1 MIARLFVAEFLYVVP
16 FFALGTLVTVDLART
31 GTTPALIG
39 LIASAGWIGI
49 LCAAL
54 ALPLA
59 ARRIDRRT
67 LFHAT
72 SIVGVAAIP
81 LLVLGPP
88 ALTAFA
94 LWVFGVAGGV
104 RWVASEAWL
113 AQLVA
118 PDAVGKAIGGFETM
132 IGATIVCGPA
142 LLAVTGFD
150 GPAPYAT
157 CAVLAAIGVVVLLGA
172 PLPADSTADAVPAVP
187 APLSPAD
194 RSPPSAKSSPA
205 NGAAADGPIAS
216 LVRTWR
222 AHRTWLV
229 MAFLGGVM
237 EAGIVAVLP
246 VQALQLGAAA
256 GAAALLVSTAGAGS
270 LLLQLPLGALS
281 DRIATA
287 RLHAVCAAVTLV
299 AALALFAVEALP
311 ALHWPVAFAF
321 GGFGGGLFTLSMIA
335 AGRSQRGHALI
346 EATAGLVFAYN
357 VGSSA
362 GPMLAG
368 AALDAGGHA
377 GLAAVMVGLAGV
389 GVVVGR
395 GATAAPTADRAS
407 RGRG

>member
-1 MIARLFVAEFLYVVP
+1 MSDARAGRLIARLFVAEFLYVVP
-16 FFALGTLVTVDLART
+16 FFALGTLVTVDLARG
-31 GTTPALIG
+31 GTAPALIG
-39 LIASAGWIGI
+39 VIASAGWIGI

-59 ARRIDRRT
+59 VRRIDRRT

-72 SIVGVAAIP
+72 SVAGVAVIP
-81 LLVLGPP
+81 LLATGRPWLV
-88 ALTAFA
+88 AVA
-94 LWVFGVAGGV
+94 LWTVGIAGGV

-142 LLAVTGFD
+142 LLAFTGFD
-150 GPAPYAT
+150 GIAPYAT
-157 CAVLAAIGVVVLLGA
+157 CAALATAGVAVLLGA
-172 PLPADSTADAVPAVP
+172 PLPADSVDAAR
-187 APLSPAD
+187 AHDA
-194 RSPPSAKSSPA
+194 R
-205 NGAAADGPIAS
+205 DGPIAS

-222 AHRTWLV
+222 AHRPWLV
-229 MAFLGGVM
+229 AAFLGGVM

-246 VQALQLGAAA
+246 VQAVQLGATA

-287 RLHAVCAAVTLV
+287 RLQRACAVLTLLAGV
-299 AALALFAVEALP
+299 ALFAVETLP
-311 ALHWPVAFAF
+311 ALHWPIAFVF
-321 GGFGGGLFTLSMIA
+321 GGFGGGLFTLSMVA
-335 AGRSQRGHALI
+335 AGRSQRGPALI

-368 AALDAGGHA
+368 AALDAGGAA
-377 GLAAVMVGLAGV
+377 GLAAVMVGLAVVGV
-389 GVVVGR
+389 GGGR
-395 GATAAPTADRAS
+395 ER
-407 RGRG
+407 